1 MLLDLVTIAVL
12 AFVGTRVVRGLRR
25 AYAPAERRRTIALL
39 RGLRPRHFL
48 LAVPVFVAVLVT
60 ALLLVQLPVLSF
72 GWWTAI
78 GGIGNP
84 VTGGT
89 ERTTGTILEWAIPI
103 AFMAL
108 LVPALPFFAER
119 EERAFRVGGEHR
131 SFWQR
136 RWKDI
141 EFGAA
146 HALIG
151 IPIGVALALSIGGA
165 YFTWSYLRGFRAGG
179 GRMAALAESTRAHLA
194 YNLSLVAIALAAY
207 LAIALGLG

>member
-25 AYAPAERRRTIALL
+25 AYAPAERRRTVDLL
-39 RGLRPRHFL
+39 RGLRPRHFF
-48 LAVPVFVAVLVT
+48 LAVPVFTAVLVT
-60 ALLLVQLPVLSF
+60 ALVLIQLPVLSF

-78 GGIGNP
+78 GGVGNP

-89 ERTTGTILEWAIPI
+89 ERTTGTVLEWAIPI
-103 AFMAL
+103 AFMVL

-119 EERAFRVGGEHR
+119 EERAFRVGAEQRG
-131 SFWQR
+131 FWQR
-136 RWKDI
+136 RLKDLQ
-141 EFGAA
+141 FGAV
-146 HALIG
+146 HAVIG

-165 YFTWSYLRGFRAGG
+165 YFTWSYLRGYRAGG
-179 GRMAALAESTRAHLA
+179 GTMAALAESTRAHLA

-207 LAIALGLG
+207 VAIAFGAA